1 MAKLPAI
8 RYYTIMVR
16 RTFPAVAFLL
26 AAAMGLSGQTLPA
39 PKEPAALPPA
49 VPEESIFAP
58 FPLRIRIG
66 TRPDGILITW
76 AEASDPPAGYS
87 VFRSDVPIDRS
98 TFESAV
104 RLKDLPSGSLEYLDS
119 PPDARGYFYAVLGRT
134 QQGGVYE
141 VFIPLKNLSIA
152 PVSYEPVRVAEPEP
166 APPPP
171 EPPRE
176 PPPSVRA
183 LVERDGVRITW
194 EPLRPGRRVVLYR
207 SPSPIR
213 SLSDL
218 LSASWVAS
226 VEESAEGILDFP
238 VPGIGYYYA
247 LVDDEGLRS
256 GSPELSPGRNVT
268 SETVLVPAGRY
279 RIGLPEIPY
288 ASRSLPL
295 PFLALTRGVEAGS
308 SPLPGGLPL
317 PEPSRLSSDTEKA
330 VSRILR
336 NAPDLRL
343 SPPDPVILPEDLESS
358 AVGGEEYTLRIIVR
372 DRMMKRDWKGA
383 SDELARYLSLNRS
396 PDASS
401 RARFYRGQALAY
413 SGQYREAF
421 FEFLLSQDLLYR
433 PSNVWIDWLLDQMGS
448 SKPRSGM

>member
-1 MAKLPAI
+1 MAKLPAF
-8 RYYTIMVR
+8 RYYSIMVR
-16 RTFPAVAFLL
+16 RTFPAVAALL
-26 AAAMGLSGQTLPA
+26 ILSMGLSGQTLPA
-39 PKEPAALPPA
+39 PKEPAALPSA
-49 VPEESIFAP
+49 VSEESIFAP

-66 TRPDGILITW
+66 TRPDGILVTW

-98 TFESAV
+98 SFPSAL
-104 RLKDLPSGSLEYLDS
+104 RLADLSPESLEYLDS
-119 PPDARGYFYAVLGRT
+119 PPDSRGYFYAVLGRT
-134 QQGGVYE
+134 EQGGVYE
-141 VFIPLKNLSIA
+141 VFIPLKNVSIA
-152 PVSYEPVRVAEPEP
+152 PVSYEPALVAEPEP
-166 APPPP
+166 IP
-171 EPPRE
+171 EPAAPVRE
-176 PPPSVRA
+176 PPPEVRA

-194 EPLRPGRRVVLYR
+194 NPLHPGRRVVLYR

-226 VEESAEGILDFP
+226 VEESEEGILDFP

-256 GSPELSPGRNVT
+256 GSPELSVGRNVT
-268 SETVLVPAGRY
+268 PETVAVPAGRY

-308 SPLPGGLPL
+308 EPLPGGLPL
-317 PEPSRLSSDTEKA
+317 PGPSPLSPETGKA

-336 NAPDLRL
+336 NAEESRVLPPDL
-343 SPPDPVILPEDLESS
+343 VILPEDLEAS
-358 AVGGEEYTLRIIVR
+358 AVGGEEYTLRTIVR
-372 DRMMKRDWKGA
+372 DRLMKQDWKGA

-396 PDASS
+396 PAASS
-401 RARFYRGQALAY
+401 RARFYRGQALGY
-413 SGQYREAF
+413 SGLYREAF
-421 FEFLLSQDLLYR
+421 FEFLLAQELLYL
-433 PSNVWIDWLLDQMGS
+433 PSNRWIDWLLDRMGS
-448 SKPRSGM
+448 STSSPGM